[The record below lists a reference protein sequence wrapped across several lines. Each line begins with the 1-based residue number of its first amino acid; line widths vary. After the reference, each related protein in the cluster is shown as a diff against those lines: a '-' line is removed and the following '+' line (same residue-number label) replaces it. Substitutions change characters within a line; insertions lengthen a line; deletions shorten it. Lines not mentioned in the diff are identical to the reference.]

1 VVEGWGGDDGR
12 VGCADRAGGASP
24 PSPQAVSAEGAH
36 PSRGEDFDAAGF
48 GSRIKGLRA
57 LRKLSLEE
65 VATAAGFTKSHV
77 WELETGRSR
86 NPTVRAVWSLA
97 KALGVTPAHLL
108 GLSPD
113 GLSLHPTA
121 MEVACIVDRAL
132 TKRVA

>member
-1 VVEGWGGDDGR
+1 VPDD
-12 VGCADRAGGASP
+12 VSNNAVPDV
-24 PSPQAVSAEGAH
+24 QAA
-36 PSRGEDFDAAGF
+36 FDAAAF
-48 GSRIKGLRA
+48 GSRIKRLRT

-65 VATAAGFTKSHV
+65 VGQAAGFTKSHI
-77 WELETGRSR
+77 WAFETGRSR

-97 KALGVTPAHLL
+97 KALGVTPAHIL

-132 TKRVA
+132 AQQAEGARHV